1 MGWIKD
7 KTIAIATGPDSDL
20 ASSETKNDLVFYLI
34 TRFIAVLAAVFV
46 AESAMAWLESL
57 TLLPLMRAFSD
68 GAAAPQSLETTSA
81 IAVVQWAWSMLQ
93 SAGSANA
100 FPLFGAAAQSAAL
113 GLTIA
118 TLLLLVVP
126 LVSGAIVFARLVI
139 RKVRDL
145 QQQREAEIAR
155 DNQLKSQFITDVA
168 HDLRTPLM
176 AISGMAHALSDGI
189 VHDDEMRD
197 EYLHSICEKSD
208 KMSELVNSVFDY
220 TKLNG
225 GAFELQKERV
235 DLPQMLLR
243 EAAAAYTDAEEAGMT
258 LTTFIPEDP
267 CTVVADPVQIARVVS
282 NLIANA
288 VKHNG
293 AGAEVSVLLV
303 RQAAIAFAVVA
314 DTGAPITG
322 DPEALFQPFTQGDT
336 ARSGSGGSGLGLSI
350 CKRIADMHGFDLA
363 IAQPYG
369 RFTKA
374 FYLRCAVEQ

>member
-1 MGWIKD
+1 MSWVKE
-7 KTIAIATGPDSDL
+7 KTASIAGGPD
-20 ASSETKNDLVFYLI
+20 ARRAPSEEKNDLVFYLV
-34 TRFIAVLAAVFV
+34 TRFILVLVAVFA
-46 AESAMAWLESL
+46 AESALAWLESVSLLDALRAL
-57 TLLPLMRAFSD
+57 TESTE
-68 GAAAPQSLETTSA
+68 APQSLETTSA
-81 IAVVQWAWSMLQ
+81 VAVIQWAWSMLQ
-93 SAGSANA
+93 SAGSTSA
-100 FPLFGAAAQSAAL
+100 FPAFGLARQSAAL
-113 GLTIA
+113 FITVAMI
-118 TLLLLVVP
+118 LLLVAP
-126 LVSGAIVFARLVI
+126 LVAGAIVFSRMVVK
-139 RKVRDL
+139 KVRAL
-145 QQQREAEIAR
+145 QERREREIAR
-155 DNQLKSQFITDVA
+155 NDAQRSQFITDVA

-176 AISGMAHALSDGI
+176 AISGMAHALSDG
-189 VHDDEMRD
+189 VVRD
-197 EYLHSICEKSD
+197 EGMREEYLRSICEKSD
-208 KMSELVNSVFDY
+208 KMSGLVNSVFDY

-225 GAFELQKERV
+225 GAFELQKERI
-235 DLPQMLLR
+235 DLPQTLLR

-267 CTVVADPVQIARVVS
+267 CTVIADPVQIARVVS

-303 RQAAIAFAVVA
+303 RQAAVAFVVVA

-374 FYLRCAVEQ
+374 FYLRCTVEQ